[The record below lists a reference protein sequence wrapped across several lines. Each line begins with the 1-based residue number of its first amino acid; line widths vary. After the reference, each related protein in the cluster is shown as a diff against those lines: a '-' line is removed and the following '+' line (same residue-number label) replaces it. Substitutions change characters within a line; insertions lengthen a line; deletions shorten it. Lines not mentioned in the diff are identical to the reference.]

1 MTLSDGDLGGKIK
14 RRSGWMIPLTVF
26 VVTATLSAMI
36 LAYYLAPTT
45 PELMEEQPAP
55 TDDTGLV
62 ALHVGKTG
70 FHIPANY
77 LPFAST
83 RKSERFDA
91 VSLVALLPGL
101 QGYALNRAQ
110 DFADAGADSH
120 VVNMKLRSDKD
131 ARSEE
136 EQLQRIYM
144 PQVVSPDG
152 TPAMY
157 GLTHY
162 AFKPGAGYP
171 DEELFVGM
179 TNTGIMVLRCNK
191 PGTGLP
197 APSCLRDLSLGNG
210 IALSYRFKRSHL
222 EDWRQIDAD
231 IRALAGS
238 FMDTSG

>member
-1 MTLSDGDLGGKIK
+1 MTLSGGDFGGKIR
-14 RRSGWMIPLTVF
+14 RRSGWLIPLAVF
-26 VVTATLSAMI
+26 VVTAALSSLI
-36 LAYYLAPTT
+36 LAYYLAPTP

-55 TDDTGLV
+55 TDDTALV
-62 ALHVGKTG
+62 ALHVGETG

-83 RKSERFDA
+83 RKNARFDA

-101 QGYALNRAQ
+101 EGYALNHAQ
-110 DFADAGADSH
+110 DFANAGPDSN
-120 VVNMKLRSDKD
+120 VINMKLRSDKN

-136 EQLQRIYM
+136 EQMQRIYL

-162 AFKPGAGYP
+162 AFKPDAGYP

-179 TNTGIMVLRCNK
+179 TNAGIMVLRCSN

-210 IALSYRFKRSHL
+210 IALSYRFKRNHL
-222 EDWRQIDAD
+222 EDWREIDAD
-231 IRALAGS
+231 MRALAGS